1 MTEFVPGG
9 YISIREALNRLG
21 RELFPSDW
29 TGEEHEARSGLI
41 GEDEWLQIR
50 DLPPAR
56 GGGAPISGAAREKRG
71 DPSDPAYQAEYRANK
86 RYAEACDRLRAL
98 LEGGNV
104 EAAILDPWTGTLHP
118 VSTAFWCRHDA
129 GRMIEKG
136 QAPIPGSPN
145 RGTLFVKEFAE
156 ARVPTKPLPQAKIR
170 EAIDALNAKT
180 ATESL
185 TRAQQA
191 DFVRQTFS
199 TYRVTERQLTEIFRS
214 VPIKTGRPRK
224 SRKKV

>member
-29 TGEEHEARSGLI
+29 TGEEHKARSGLI

-56 GGGAPISGAAREKRG
+56 GSGAPIRATRRKAR
-71 DPSDPAYQAEYRANK
+71 DPSDPAYQAEYRANQ
-86 RYAEACDRLRAL
+86 RYAEACDRLRVL
-98 LEGGNV
+98 LERGDRK
-104 EAAILDPWTGTLHP
+104 AAIEDPWTGTLHP
-118 VSTAFWCRHDA
+118 VSTAFWRRHDA
-129 GRMIEKG
+129 GRMIERG
-136 QAPIPGSPN
+136 QAPIPRSPN
-145 RGTLFVKEFAE
+145 RGTLFVKEYVE
-156 ARVPTKPLPQAKIR
+156 ASVPTKPLPQAKIR
-170 EAIDALNAKT
+170 EAIDALKAKT

-191 DFVRQTFS
+191 DFVRQKFPN
-199 TYRVTERQLTEIFRS
+199 YHVTVRQLSAIYRS
-214 VPIKTGRPRK
+214 VPMQIGRPKK
-224 SRKKV
+224 SDKKV

>member
-29 TGEEHEARSGLI
+29 TGEEHKARSGLI
-41 GEDEWLQIR
+41 GEDEWLRIR

-56 GGGAPISGAAREKRG
+56 GGGAPISGAAQEKRG

-86 RYAEACDRLRAL
+86 RYAEACDRLRVL
-98 LEGGNV
+98 LEGGDRK
-104 EAAILDPWTGTLHP
+104 AAILDPWTGTLHRA
-118 VSTAFWCRHDA
+118 STAFWRRH
-129 GRMIEKG
+129 GHMIERG
-136 QAPIPGSPN
+136 EAPIPGSPN
-145 RGTLFVKEFAE
+145 TGRLLVEVFAE
-156 ARVPTKPLPQAKIR
+156 ASAPARPLPQAKIR

-199 TYRVTERQLTEIFRS
+199 TYRVTERQLHEIFRS
-214 VPIKTGRPRK
+214 VPIETGRPRK